1 MQDLVVTLLL
11 CLSFKN
17 AFKIQRFEK
26 HQSLTES
33 ASSSSFYGG
42 NNLGQALNF
51 CMFRVQNSRMTYM
64 QITHSGSANYR
75 LKSTVQL
82 VNNGK
87 IVVFKIVI
95 SSCYFN
101 LIRLLIIGTYFR
113 DKVSFLFVTSTIDKK
128 LIR

>member
-1 MQDLVVTLLL
+1 
-11 CLSFKN
+11 
-17 AFKIQRFEK
+17 
-26 HQSLTES
+26 
-33 ASSSSFYGG
+33 
-42 NNLGQALNF
+42 
-51 CMFRVQNSRMTYM
+51 M